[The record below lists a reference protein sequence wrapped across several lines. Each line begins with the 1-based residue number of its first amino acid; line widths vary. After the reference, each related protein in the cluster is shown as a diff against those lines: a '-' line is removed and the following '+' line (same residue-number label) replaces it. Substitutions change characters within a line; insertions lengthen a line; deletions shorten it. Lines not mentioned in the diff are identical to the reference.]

1 MSLPILKPTNIPS
14 YLNTDLKEL
23 KEEVTKLLKPTFQTK
38 SPRKSPKE
46 KNNNSTNK
54 RRIRD
59 AKTFGIDEYN
69 TIPTPR
75 INKDI
80 HMRGITS
87 HKSPSPNNKENITM
101 SLINPDDLQTER
113 MKTPKMKTPKMKTPK
128 MKTPKSKRKPLEP
141 VKEKHGSY
149 FINDKPILPPIGIK
163 AGKRRTRK
171 HKSNRRRITLK
182 K

>member
-1 MSLPILKPTNIPS
+1 MSLPILKSTNIPS

-23 KEEVTKLLKPTFQTK
+23 KEEVKKLLETPIQKTSQ

-54 RRIRD
+54 RRLRD
-59 AKTFGIDEYN
+59 AITFGLDEYN
-69 TIPTPR
+69 SIPTPR
-75 INKDI
+75 INEDI
-80 HMRGITS
+80 HMRGIIS
-87 HKSPSPNNKENITM
+87 HKSPSPNHIINHKENIIL
-101 SLINPDDLQTER
+101 SFINPNDLHTER
-113 MKTPKMKTPKMKTPK
+113 MKIPEIKTT
-128 MKTPKSKRKPLEP
+128 KSKRKQLEP
-141 VKEKHGSY
+141 VITQTHGSY
-149 FINDKPILPPIGIK
+149 FINDNPILPPIGKK

>member
-1 MSLPILKPTNIPS
+1 MSLPILKSTNIPS
-14 YLNTDLKEL
+14 YLNTDLKE
-23 KEEVTKLLKPTFQTK
+23 EVKKLLETPIQKTSQ

-54 RRIRD
+54 RRVRD
-59 AKTFGIDEYN
+59 AITFGLDEYN
-69 TIPTPR
+69 SIPTPR
-75 INKDI
+75 INEDI
-80 HMRGITS
+80 HMRGIIS
-87 HKSPSPNNKENITM
+87 HKSPSPNHIINHKENITM

-113 MKTPKMKTPKMKTPK
+113 MKTPKMKTPK
-128 MKTPKSKRKPLEP
+128 SKRKPLEP
-141 VKEKHGSY
+141 VIEKHGSH
-149 FINDKPILPPIGIK
+149 FINDKPKLPPIRKK

>member
-1 MSLPILKPTNIPS
+1 MSLPILKTTITPS

-54 RRIRD
+54 RRVRD
-59 AKTFGIDEYN
+59 AITFGLDEYN
-69 TIPTPR
+69 SIPTPR

-101 SLINPDDLQTER
+101 SLINPDDLHKER
-113 MKTPKMKTPKMKTPK
+113 MKIPK

-141 VKEKHGSY
+141 VIIEKHGSH
-149 FINDKPILPPIGIK
+149 FINDKPKLPPIGK
-163 AGKRRTRK
+163 KGGKRRTRK

>member
-1 MSLPILKPTNIPS
+1 MLKG
-14 YLNTDLKEL
+14 
-23 KEEVTKLLKPTFQTK
+23 VKPTFQTK

-54 RRIRD
+54 RRVRD
-59 AKTFGIDEYN
+59 AITIGFDEYN
-69 TIPTPR
+69 SIPTPR

-87 HKSPSPNNKENITM
+87 HKSPSPNHIINNKENITM

-113 MKTPKMKTPKMKTPK
+113 MKTPKMKTPK

-149 FINDKPILPPIGIK
+149 FINDKPILPPH
-163 AGKRRTRK
+163 R
-171 HKSNRRRITLK
+171 
-182 K
+182 